1 MKTKEITKLIALFLL
16 LVFAGSLK
24 AQMEFAPVGAKWN
37 VLWQSNNTLNPIYIT
52 ESIIVA
58 NDTVVDGVMYKKI
71 MRKLSSEI
79 SSWQGNLE
87 YDFYGLIREEFGK
100 VLYSPANQDVEYLLY
115 DFGMNVNEIAVMY
128 YCQNINNEI
137 NVRVDSITTQ
147 YVAGADRRVFHI
159 SSKDSYDTE
168 WMHTNTWVEG
178 IGAMEGLFYNCHP
191 VNAGGTTIHKLL
203 CYHEKDELLFINEEF
218 NLCEVDNNEENIEEI
233 ENEIAYFDIFSNQLH
248 LQIYTDLVAI
258 NIYDINGINVFCK
271 QVFSSF
277 PLDLSF
283 LSSGTYIVAIKSNND
298 IYSFKIVKL

>member
-1 MKTKEITKLIALFLL
+1 
-16 LVFAGSLK
+16 
-24 AQMEFAPVGAKWN
+24 
-37 VLWQSNNTLNPIYIT
+37 
-52 ESIIVA
+52 
-58 NDTVVDGVMYKKI
+58 
-71 MRKLSSEI
+71 
-79 SSWQGNLE
+79 
-87 YDFYGLIREEFGK
+87 
-100 VLYSPANQDVEYLLY
+100 
-115 DFGMNVNEIAVMY
+115 
-128 YCQNINNEI
+128 
-137 NVRVDSITTQ
+137 
-147 YVAGADRRVFHI
+147 
-159 SSKDSYDTE
+159 
-168 WMHTNTWVEG
+168 
-178 IGAMEGLFYNCHP
+178 MEGLFYNCHP

-218 NLCEVDNNEENIEEI
+218 NLCEVDNNEENVEEI